1 MSKKKKVKIEV
12 IFNVIDNFTPI
23 VENIVRRLKAQ
34 DTINWF
40 LHKAVTTDDLRYY
53 RVSARL
59 MEISKGE

>member
-1 MSKKKKVKIEV
+1 MSKNKKVKIEV
-12 IFNVIDNFTPI
+12 IFKVIDNFTPV
-23 VENIVRRLKAQ
+23 VENIARRLKAQ

-53 RVSARL
+53 RVAARL